1 MLERELFRPLL
12 SSCIYNTCLGFYW
25 HWIENGAALN
35 NNRKMFYH
43 IYKLLG
49 NWLINE
55 RLFSWWKCLTVR
67 NIRCPSRWVKMNTPE
82 ESLQKTRDNV
92 KYSQIYHYWY
102 NRQTKHKRTCAQM
115 KIHSR
120 NISNKTWNQTRPIP
134 SIHASAHADSLLIPS
149 VFIKIF
155 LKNATLFLS
164 SFNSFILNQTE

>member
-25 HWIENGAALN
+25 HRIENGAALN

-92 KYSQIYHYWY
+92 KYSQYIIIDTIDKQNTNEPAHRWKYIQEIFQIKLETKRDLSHLYTHQ
-102 NRQTKHKRTCAQM
+102 RTQTLSLYRRYLSKSFSRMRRFFSAIL
-115 KIHSR
+115 IH
-120 NISNKTWNQTRPIP
+120 
-134 SIHASAHADSLLIPS
+134 LY
-149 VFIKIF
+149 
-155 LKNATLFLS
+155 
-164 SFNSFILNQTE
+164 